1 MRPIV
6 EKILLEEPEDT
17 LPAVEITEPIT
28 VTDTEIAQPEVTSE
42 VEEDAFVNLITTEIS
57 NNYTAIDSLK
67 SIKVT
72 LDASTLDE
80 DKKASVNKIIE
91 DIIDNRTLEIGM
103 FQTALEQLNPEM
115 SSTIEDGEELA
126 VSGTED
132 IVLDKEEAEEL
143 GETLENQPQPNEALK
158 ELMK

>member
-6 EKILLEEPEDT
+6 EKILLEEPEDI

-28 VTDTEIAQPEVTSE
+28 VTDTEIAQPEVSPE
-42 VEEDAFVNLITTEIS
+42 IEEDAFVNLITTEIS

-132 IVLDKEEAEEL
+132 IVLNKEEAEEL
-143 GETLENQPQPNEALK
+143 GETLEKQPQPNEALK

>member
-6 EKILLEEPEDT
+6 EKILLEEPEDI

-28 VTDTEIAQPEVTSE
+28 VTDTEIEQPEVTPE